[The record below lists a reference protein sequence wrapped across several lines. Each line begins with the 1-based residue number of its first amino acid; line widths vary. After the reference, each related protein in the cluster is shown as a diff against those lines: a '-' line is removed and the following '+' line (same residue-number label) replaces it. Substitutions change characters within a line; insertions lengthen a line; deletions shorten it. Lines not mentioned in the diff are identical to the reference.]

1 MNGTLPRFI
10 VPAAALLV
18 AASSFAQQ
26 ASQDADFVAPK
37 PKKAKVETAP
47 IEKPA
52 PYDINGV
59 VAQAFKMKKPLELV
73 NPLAPQKYGGSEDIS
88 WAPDNPEIPKGI
100 IIVGSRW

>member
-37 PKKAKVETAP
+37 PKKANELRLRSLHNLAFAIIQGPCHKKET
-47 IEKPA
+47 KNTT
-52 PYDINGV
+52 DVG
-59 VAQAFKMKKPLELV
+59 
-73 NPLAPQKYGGSEDIS
+73 KYLILKEQI
-88 WAPDNPEIPKGI
+88 K
-100 IIVGSRW
+100 